1 MGSGLIEVDDI
12 GFEKP
17 SELLLMQDEE
27 VIETY
32 SPHASQKTFTDS
44 IGLRGS
50 IRRSQHIDATCGRHA
65 CEIRTEFPVIIPNQV
80 FGCLSIRSRLP
91 QRYAPPKDR

>member
-27 VIETY
+27 VIQTF

-44 IGLRGS
+44 IGLRRS
-50 IRRSQHIDATCGRHA
+50 IRRSQHVDACPGYLVRPLPKWTD
-65 CEIRTEFPVIIPNQV
+65 FP
-80 FGCLSIRSRLP
+80 IRSLLLATWYIR
-91 QRYAPPKDR
+91 PKSSSFSENGCTK